1 MTMTCLDSL
10 GFKPLSTGNTLAES
24 YPIFTTFYVTSMI
37 DMHRARQI
45 AFGAAQAQC
54 PFESRSLTRRLERSR
69 SGGCSPTVARK
80 RLTGWSETHRSSW
93 IGRVAARLSRAR
105 AIRSNGT
112 CTHIASL
119 GKIGLKLGSG
129 DGSFKTNT

>member
-45 AFGAAQAQC
+45 AFA
-54 PFESRSLTRRLERSR
+54 RHRRN
-69 SGGCSPTVARK
+69 A
-80 RLTGWSETHRSSW
+80 
-93 IGRVAARLSRAR
+93 
-105 AIRSNGT
+105 RSNRD
-112 CTHIASL
+112 H
-119 GKIGLKLGSG
+119 
-129 DGSFKTNT
+129 